1 MSINKILTL
10 ALIIPCFVAC
20 RPKPIDIE
28 VPQAPPAI
36 TISSIAF
43 DEHTVFVSA
52 GYSINSCVG
61 LNDTAASDSRTKSG
75 IPREMLVSG
84 GLVTITEEGTLPD
97 TLTEISTGLY
107 ASRKLHLK
115 QGVQYTLMV
124 KDLTKNVAATAQ
136 TIFFAKP
143 AVDNAE
149 QKIEMEGADTITK
162 LHLQMSN
169 VAQGDKYFVTYSTTA
184 QVHNSLSTA
193 IDKLPT
199 IYNFSPK
206 TLELLTG
213 EDVVNGKLDKTIS
226 MKVNAND
233 TLVVQVARI
242 DNAYYQYLSAY
253 KRSGFL
259 INQLTGEP
267 INLPTNITTGFGFFS
282 LCQSD
287 KMVFV
292 AGKRIAL

>member
-10 ALIIPCFVAC
+10 AFILPCFIAC
-20 RPKPIDIE
+20 RPKPIEIE

-52 GYSINSCVG
+52 GYSINSCAG
-61 LNDTAASDSRTKSG
+61 INDTTASDSKTKSG
-75 IPREMLVSG
+75 IPKEMLIDKGV
-84 GLVTITEEGTLPD
+84 VTITEDGGLPD
-97 TLTEISTGLY
+97 TLSQVSTGLY
-107 ASRKLHLK
+107 ASRKLKLK
-115 QGVQYTLMV
+115 KGVRYTLMV
-124 KDLTKNVAATAQ
+124 KDMTKNVAATAS
-136 TIFFAKP
+136 TVFFDQPSVETVERKLEINGT
-143 AVDNAE
+143 DS
-149 QKIEMEGADTITK
+149 ITR
-162 LHLQMSN
+162 LHLQINN
-169 VAQGDKYFVTYSTTA
+169 VARNDNFFVTYSTTS
-184 QVHNSLSTA
+184 QMQNSATTA

-213 EDVVNGKLDKTIS
+213 EEAVNGDLDKTIS
-226 MKVNAND
+226 INVNPGD
-233 TLVVQVARI
+233 TLVVQVAHI

-267 INLPTNITTGFGFFS
+267 INLPTNIVTGFGFFS
-282 LCQSD
+282 LCQSERI
-287 KMVFV
+287 VFV
-292 AGKRIAL
+292 GAKIINL